1 MIVGDPAAFFRIFPG
16 LKELIGLYKDLDEEA
31 SRFKKAA
38 ALDCLKF
45 CKKCC
50 TPDKAQIEA
59 SVFECLPLSIH
70 LWRRGKAESY
80 LQRIA
85 SDGEKN
91 LCVLYSADHSLSP
104 ASGCKHYP
112 WRPLLCRLFGFSA
125 VLDKHGHP
133 RIALCRTIK
142 DADPQIED
150 RINQK
155 IARELRPMIIPHWAR
170 QASSL
175 NPHLGQERHPINQ
188 AVRLALEKVGLQLH
202 LLQNGGEKGRG
213 AGQEDSKENPAEN
226 RSY

>member
-1 MIVGDPAAFFRIFPG
+1 MIIGDPAALFPIFPG